1 MKFFKLNLFFVLAI
15 CLSLTFA
22 CDSDDEDGGDT
33 GSVGDDCDVTRS
45 YSGDI
50 VPILNQTCAI
60 PNCHVNGFINGDFES
75 FANLKSLADNG
86 SLRNQV
92 ESGAMPPSN
101 TAGPLELTDEELQT
115 FICWIEDG
123 ALEN

>member
-1 MKFFKLNLFFVLAI
+1 MKNSKLNFLFVLSI

-22 CDSDDEDGGDT
+22 CGDDDEGPSTEDCET
-33 GSVGDDCDVTRS
+33 RSVS

-60 PNCHVNGFINGDFES
+60 PNCHVNGFINGDYEFY
-75 FANLKSLADNG
+75 ADLKAQSDNG

-101 TAGPLELTDEELQT
+101 TAGPTELTDNEIAT
-115 FICWIEDG
+115 FLCWIEDG

>member
-1 MKFFKLNLFFVLAI
+1 MKYYQLNLFLVLTI
-15 CLSLTFA
+15 CLTLTFA
-22 CDSDDEDGGDT
+22 CGNDDEGP
-33 GSVGDDCDVTRS
+33 SAEDCETRNVS

-60 PNCHVNGFINGDFES
+60 PNCHVNGFINGDYEMY
-75 FANLKSLADNG
+75 ADLKAQSDNG

-101 TAGPLELTDEELQT
+101 TAGPTELTDNEVET
-115 FICWIEDG
+115 FLCWIEDG
-123 ALEN
+123 APEN